1 MTEPDVLVV
10 GGGPSGAAAATFLA
24 RGEGQSQGG
33 LHVTLIDRANFPR
46 PKPCAEYLSPQAGRL
61 LDSLGVLGDV
71 AGNSVDLTGMEVRS
85 PSGMKI
91 VGDFSAV
98 PQFRPYHPHGLAIP
112 RLILDD
118 ILLQRSRAAG
128 VEVALGERVTDLV
141 RDGNG
146 AVCGV
151 RSLGADGQ
159 ERTRRARL
167 VIGADGLRSVVARR
181 AKLAHQARW
190 PRRIAFVTHFRGV
203 SGVGPRGEMLVEHDG
218 YMGIAAVGGGGG
230 GSINVSL
237 VLEQSHFVKQYSR
250 DAAGDGGADVIMQ
263 WIARHPHIAARFTA
277 AERVAPVQAT
287 GPFASRARKA
297 WAPGVA
303 LVGDAADFFDPF
315 TGEGMYS
322 ALLGAEALAHH
333 VPRALGG
340 RHHALQEY
348 DRWRTSELSAKWRVE
363 WLIAIAVAQPW
374 WMERA
379 ARAFAR
385 RLDLGHLLVGV
396 TGDFVPA
403 REVLRAGYVAQ
414 LIFAAFAGASL
425 PVGDVTHA

>member
-1 MTEPDVLVV
+1 
-10 GGGPSGAAAATFLA
+10 
-24 RGEGQSQGG
+24 
-33 LHVTLIDRANFPR
+33 
-46 PKPCAEYLSPQAGRL
+46 
-61 LDSLGVLGDV
+61 
-71 AGNSVDLTGMEVRS
+71 MEVRA

-91 VGDFSAV
+91 VGDFGAV
-98 PQFRPYHPHGLAIP
+98 PQFRPYYPRGLAIP
-112 RLILDD
+112 RLVLDD
-118 ILLQRSRAAG
+118 ILLQGARSAG
-128 VEVALGERVTDLV
+128 VQVLESERVTDLLHDAGG
-141 RDGNG
+141 R
-146 AVCGV
+146 VCGV
-151 RSLGADGQ
+151 RALGADGR
-159 ERTRRARL
+159 ERTLRARL

-181 AKLAHQARW
+181 AKLAHRSRW
-190 PRRIAFVTHFRGV
+190 PRRVAFVSHFRGV
-203 SGVGPRGEMLVEHDG
+203 MGVGPRGEMLVEHDG
-218 YMGIAAVGGGGG
+218 YMGIAAVGGG
-230 GSINVSL
+230 SINVSL
-237 VLEQSHFVKQYSR
+237 VLEQSFFAKHYSR
-250 DAAGDGGADVIMQ
+250 DAAGDGGADVMRQ
-263 WIARHPHIAARFTA
+263 WIDRHPHIAARFTA

-287 GPFASRARKA
+287 GPFASRARRA
-297 WAPGVA
+297 WSPGVA

-340 RHHALQEY
+340 ADSALQEY
-348 DRWRTSELSAKWRVE
+348 DRWRRSELSAKWRVE

-385 RLDLGHLLVGV
+385 RPDLGHLLVGV

-414 LIFAAFAGASL
+414 LILAAFAGASL

>member
-1 MTEPDVLVV
+1 MNEPDVLVV
-10 GGGPSGAAAATFLA
+10 GGGPSGAATAAFLA
-24 RGEGQSQGG
+24 RGAGQSQGG
-33 LHVTLIDRANFPR
+33 LAVTLIDRARFPR

-61 LDSLGVLGDV
+61 LDSLGVLDDV
-71 AGNSVDLTGMEVRS
+71 AGNSIDLTGMEVRA

-91 VGDFSAV
+91 VGDFNAV
-98 PQFRPYHPHGLAIP
+98 PQFRPYYPRGLAIP
-112 RLILDD
+112 RLVLDD
-118 ILLQRSRAAG
+118 ILLQRARAAG
-128 VEVALGERVTDLV
+128 VQVLEGERVTDLV
-141 RDGNG
+141 RDTSG

-159 ERTRRARL
+159 ERTHHARL
-167 VIGADGLRSVVARR
+167 VVGADGLRSVVARR

-190 PRRIAFVTHFRGV
+190 PRRIAFVSHFRGV
-203 SGVGPRGEMLVEHDG
+203 TGVGPRGEMLVEHDG
-218 YMGIAAVGGGGG
+218 YMGMAAVGG

-237 VLEQSHFVKQYSR
+237 VLQQSHLAKHYSR
-250 DAAGDGGADVIMQ
+250 DAAGDGGADVMMQ
-263 WIARHPHIAARFTA
+263 WIARHPHIAARFTS

-297 WAPGVA
+297 WSPGVA
-303 LVGDAADFFDPF
+303 LVGDASDFFDPF

-322 ALLGAEALAHH
+322 ALLGAEALANH
-333 VPRALGG
+333 VPRALGSG
-340 RHHALQEY
+340 HNNALQEY
-348 DRWRTSELSAKWRVE
+348 DRWRQSELSAKWRVE

-385 RLDLGHLLVGV
+385 RPDLGHLLVGV

-403 REVLRAGYVAQ
+403 REVLRTGYVAQ
-414 LIFAAFAGASL
+414 LILAAFAGASL

>member
-1 MTEPDVLVV
+1 MAQSDVLVV
-10 GGGPSGAAAATFLA
+10 GGGPSGAAVAAFLA
-24 RGEGQSQGG
+24 KGEGQSQGG
-33 LHVTLIDRANFPR
+33 LQVTLIDRARFPR

-61 LDSLGVLGDV
+61 LDSLGVLDAV
-71 AGNSVDLTGMEVRS
+71 AGNSVDLTGMEVRA

-91 VGDFSAV
+91 VGDFGAV
-98 PQFRPYHPHGLAIP
+98 PQFRPYHPRGLAIP
-112 RLILDD
+112 RMVLDD
-118 ILLQRSRAAG
+118 ILLQRSRAEG
-128 VEVALGERVTDLV
+128 VEVVEGERVTDLV

-146 AVCGV
+146 VVRGV

-159 ERTRRARL
+159 ERTRWARI

-181 AKLAHQARW
+181 AHLAHQARW
-190 PRRIAFVTHFRGV
+190 PRRIAFVTHFRRV

-218 YMGIAAVGGGGG
+218 YMGIAAVGKGG

-237 VLEQSHFVKQYSR
+237 VLEQSRFAKEYSR
-250 DAAGDGGADVIMQ
+250 DAGGDGGADVMMR
-263 WIARHPHIAARFTA
+263 WISRHPHIAARFTT

-287 GPFASRARKA
+287 GPFASRARQA
-297 WAPGVA
+297 WLPGVA

-333 VPRALGG
+333 VPRALGSE
-340 RHHALQEY
+340 HDALREY
-348 DRWRTSELSAKWRVE
+348 DRWRRSELSAKWRVE

-385 RLDLGHLLVGV
+385 RPDLGHLLVGV

-403 REVLRAGYVAQ
+403 RAVLRTGYVAQ
-414 LIFAAFAGASL
+414 LILAAFAGASL